1 MKYLQNILASW
12 LIRKVMH
19 RLLRQLE
26 KTGAVAHPEVII
38 HLYPDDTFYVG
49 VGNPSSFCCL
59 GEVPAC
65 YEAAS
70 NNSPSGAI
78 SLVESTMQKETTTKP

>member
-12 LIRKVMH
+12 LIRKVMN
-19 RLLRQLE
+19 RLLLQLE
-26 KTGAVAHPEVII
+26 ETGAVAHPEVII
-38 HLYPDDTFYVG
+38 HLYSDDTFYVG
-49 VGNPSSFCCL
+49 VGNPSRSCCL

-70 NNSPSGAI
+70 NNSLLEAVTS
-78 SLVESTMQKETTTKP
+78 VESMMKK